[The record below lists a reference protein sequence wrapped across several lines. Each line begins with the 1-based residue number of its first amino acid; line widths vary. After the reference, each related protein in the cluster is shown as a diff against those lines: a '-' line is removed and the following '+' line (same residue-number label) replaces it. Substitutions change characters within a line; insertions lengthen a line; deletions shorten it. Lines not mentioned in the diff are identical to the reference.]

1 MPVTVCLKVVY
12 TLAKAEDNKLL
23 LEAAFLTSSTV
34 LYVELPM
41 IAVIDLTPS
50 HSLL

>member
-1 MPVTVCLKVVY
+1 MPVTVCLKTVY
-12 TLAKAEDNKLL
+12 TLAKAEYNKLL
-23 LEAAFLTSSTV
+23 LETTFFTSST
-34 LYVELPM
+34 LLSVELPM